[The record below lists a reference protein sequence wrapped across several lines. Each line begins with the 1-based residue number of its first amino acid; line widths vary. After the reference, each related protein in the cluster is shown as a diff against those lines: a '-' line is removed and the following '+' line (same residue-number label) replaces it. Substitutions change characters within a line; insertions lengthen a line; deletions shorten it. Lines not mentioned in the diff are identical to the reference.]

1 MAKAHPLVMDNH
13 THTAVPLQGAD
24 TRDLTRPYFQKYD
37 FGHQPWVRPQTD
49 SATGRSYFQKY
60 DVTRQPWVRP
70 QMGSATGR
78 SYFQK
83 YDVTRQPW
91 VRPQTGSATGR
102 SYFQKYDFGHQPWV
116 RPQTGSATG
125 RSYFQKY
132 DVRLTTDQRGSLH
145 STIRL
150 VSEVVISTC
159 LHRGNDQPEEALRG

>member
-70 QMGSATGR
+70 Q
-78 SYFQK
+78 
-83 YDVTRQPW
+83 
-91 VRPQTGSATGR
+91 
-102 SYFQKYDFGHQPWV
+102 
-116 RPQTGSATG
+116 TGSATG

>member
-60 DVTRQPWVRP
+60 DV
-70 QMGSATGR
+70 
-78 SYFQK
+78 
-83 YDVTRQPW
+83 
-91 VRPQTGSATGR
+91 
-102 SYFQKYDFGHQPWV
+102 
-116 RPQTGSATG
+116 
-125 RSYFQKY
+125 
-132 DVRLTTDQRGSLH
+132 RLTTDQRGSLH

>member
-1 MAKAHPLVMDNH
+1 MAKAHPLVMDNQ

-60 DVTRQPWVRP
+60 DVTR
-70 QMGSATGR
+70 
-78 SYFQK
+78 
-83 YDVTRQPW
+83 
-91 VRPQTGSATGR
+91 
-102 SYFQKYDFGHQPWV
+102 QPWV